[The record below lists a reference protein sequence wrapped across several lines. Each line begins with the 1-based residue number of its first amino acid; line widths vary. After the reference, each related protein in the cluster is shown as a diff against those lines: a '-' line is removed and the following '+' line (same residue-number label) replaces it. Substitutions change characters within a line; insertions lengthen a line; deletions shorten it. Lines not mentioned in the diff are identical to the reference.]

1 MEGKNLRPK
10 LERHRPTHNHNNTK
24 DVNIETR
31 HLHLLC
37 ALLVFDNN
45 TIY

>member
-10 LERHRPTHNHNNTK
+10 LERHLPTHNHNTK